1 MEIHLNNISDPETL
15 KCIIGMAFH
24 TTMKRRFVTFHFPGV
39 PLTASSWLIQLP
51 FDCLLK
57 HSNSRGVFQ
66 QNFQKTFSIHLRFFR
81 IRWFFNFDCFR
92 INFRNQ

>member
-1 MEIHLNNISDPETL
+1 MMEIHLNNISDPETL

-24 TTMKRRFVTFHFPGV
+24 TTMKRRFVTFQFPGV

-57 HSNSRGVFQ
+57 HSNSRGVFRRK
-66 QNFQKTFSIHLRFFR
+66 FQKTCSIRCFR
-81 IRWFFNFDCFR
+81 IRWFFNFECLT
-92 INFRNQ
+92 INFGNQ